1 MFINCRHCH
10 ALVAT
15 DPATD
20 LPPEHCPRCRGVLRR
35 ADAAPA
41 PLEPPPGPAAAPG
54 QAAPASIPADA
65 GTGGIPAPPTAADA
79 DGEPPTAPGAS
90 EAPAVASPPD
100 APLPGP
106 AADTPGPPPGHPPL
120 RPGPGTRPPPAPARA
135 SAPAPAPAPGAEP
148 ASAPAAGSGP
158 EPESG
163 AGTTAAAAGGE
174 PPAAAATGHAAGTVA
189 PSTPPGS
196 RPAFG
201 RARTTDAANAT
212 PRRRIGVIA
221 VVVSLVLLL
230 ALQLVLADRE
240 RLAADAGWRPL
251 VVATC
256 GLLGCEVPVW
266 REPAAIV
273 LLSREVRPDPDHG
286 ALLRVRARFRN
297 DARWAQA
304 WPRLLLVLSDVDGRA
319 VAARAFEPHEYLGAT
334 RGTLLEPGQSV
345 DVAFDVLEPSVAT
358 VSYTFDFRP

>member
-41 PLEPPPGPAAAPG
+41 PLEPPPGPA
-54 QAAPASIPADA
+54 AAPASIPADA

-120 RPGPGTRPPPAPARA
+120 RP
-135 SAPAPAPAPGAEP
+135 
-148 ASAPAAGSGP
+148 
-158 EPESG
+158 G